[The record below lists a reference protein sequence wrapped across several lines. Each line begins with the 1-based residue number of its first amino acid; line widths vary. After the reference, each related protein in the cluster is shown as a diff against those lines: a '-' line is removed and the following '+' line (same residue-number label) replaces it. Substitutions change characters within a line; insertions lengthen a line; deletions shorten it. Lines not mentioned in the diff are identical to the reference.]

1 MKKAKI
7 LIVEDEII
15 SAAALRSDLKGMGY
29 DVCALASTGWKAIEI
44 AENEHP
50 DVVLM
55 DVRLR
60 GDMDGIEASKEILS
74 RVGVPSIFMS
84 GYSIEAV
91 KKRMGSAE
99 SFRLISKPVEAE
111 DVKEAI
117 DSVLRERKV

>member
-1 MKKAKI
+1 MEKTKI
-7 LIVEDEII
+7 LIVEDEMI
-15 SAAALRSDLKGMGY
+15 SAAALRSDLKNRGY
-29 DVCALASTGWKAIEI
+29 EVCALASTGKKAIQI
-44 AENEHP
+44 AEAEHP

-60 GDMDGIEASKEILS
+60 GEMDGIEASKEILS
-74 RVGVPSIFMS
+74 RVGAPSIFMS

-99 SFRLISKPVEAE
+99 SFRLISKPVETE

-117 DSVLRERKV
+117 DSILRERKV